1 MFTTELPPRR
11 WVYSRCFAYVYRHL
25 GSAIP
30 SLNEL
35 PPGPVMFGRELTEQV
50 RADARPTDKMVPLI
64 VEKCIAAVE
73 DSGEPHSTGIAH
85 SRH

>member
-1 MFTTELPPRR
+1 MSDQPYP
-11 WVYSRCFAYVYRHL
+11 A
-25 GSAIP
+25 
-30 SLNEL
+30 LNEL

-73 DSGEPHSTGIAH
+73 ASGGPPFYRNRPQQTLN
-85 SRH
+85 